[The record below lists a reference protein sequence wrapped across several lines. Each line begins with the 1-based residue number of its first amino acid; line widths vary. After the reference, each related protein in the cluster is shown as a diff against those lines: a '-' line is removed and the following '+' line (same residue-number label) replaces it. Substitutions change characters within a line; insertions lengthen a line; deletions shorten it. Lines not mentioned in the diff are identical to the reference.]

1 MAEPDETMTRIGQG
15 IELSQRGDRD
25 AAFRLFTDVWNNIGG
40 ESGNPLHR
48 CALAHSVADVQDDL
62 HEELLWDLR
71 ALAAADMITDEQAT
85 QAGVAS
91 PVVGF
96 YPSLHLNLGDCY
108 RKLGD
113 LDHARQHLGLGQ
125 AAVGALGN
133 DGYGQ
138 MIRGG
143 LARLAERLGPG

>member
-1 MAEPDETMTRIGQG
+1 MEEPDEAMTRIGQG

-25 AAFRLFTDVWNNIGG
+25 AARRVFTDAWNDIGG
-40 ESGNPLHR
+40 ESGDPLHR
-48 CALAHSVADVQDDL
+48 CALAHSMADVQNDL

-71 ALAAADMITDEQAT
+71 ALAAAELVTDAQAT
-85 QAGVAS
+85 EAGVTG
-91 PVVGF
+91 PVAAF
-96 YPSLHLNLGDCY
+96 YPSLHLNLGECY

-113 LDHARQHLGLGQ
+113 VDQACEHLERGQ
-125 AAVGALGN
+125 AAVAAVGN

-143 LARLAERLGPG
+143 LGRLAERLGPG